1 MKMKV
6 LSETEKSKL
15 RVKVR
20 KELQD
25 LTDILSQEDTVTLLD
40 SYKNEFNR
48 CETACK
54 VVFAAY
60 LKAKSKSKKQ
70 NKEKNN
76 PYLKLDMRQIP
87 AAMNFA
93 GYSFES
99 QLLDKLF
106 SGKKHSAK
114 KLRDAV
120 THGISK
126 SAVREIKERQ
136 NELFRYMEEFICYI
150 RDFDAV
156 LA

>member
-1 MKMKV
+1 MKKKE

-15 RVKVR
+15 RIRAR

-54 VVFAAY
+54 VVLAAY
-60 LKAKSKSKKQ
+60 LTAQSKG
-70 NKEKNN
+70 KNN

-87 AAMNFA
+87 TAMNFA

-99 QLLDKLF
+99 QLLDRLF

-114 KLRDAV
+114 TLRDAV

-136 NELFRYMEEFICYI
+136 NELFKNMEEFICYI

>member
-1 MKMKV
+1 MGKKE
-6 LSETEKSKL
+6 LSETEKSQL
-15 RVKVR
+15 RTKAR
-20 KELQD
+20 KKLQD
-25 LTDILSQEDTVTLLD
+25 LTDILRQEDTVALLD

-54 VVFAAY
+54 VILAAY
-60 LKAKSKSKKQ
+60 LKAQSKNKKQ

-87 AAMNFA
+87 TAMNFA
-93 GYSFES
+93 GYSFDS

-106 SGKKHSAK
+106 SRKKHSAK

>member
-1 MKMKV
+1 MGKKE
-6 LSETEKSKL
+6 LSETEKSQL
-15 RVKVR
+15 RTKAR
-20 KELQD
+20 KKLQD
-25 LTDILSQEDTVTLLD
+25 LTDILRQEDTVALLD

-54 VVFAAY
+54 VILAAY
-60 LKAKSKSKKQ
+60 LKAKSKNKKQ

-87 AAMNFA
+87 TAMNFA
-93 GYSFES
+93 GYSFNKEF
-99 QLLDKLF
+99 LNNLF
-106 SGKKHSAK
+106 SGNSGSAK

-126 SAVREIKERQ
+126 PAVQEIKERQ
-136 NELFRYMEEFICYI
+136 NELFKNMEEFICYI

>member
-1 MKMKV
+1 MKIKV

-20 KELQD
+20 KELLD
-25 LTDILSQEDTVTLLD
+25 LTDILSQEDTVALLD

-54 VVFAAY
+54 IVLVAY
-60 LKAKSKSKKQ
+60 LKAQGESTKDIRLTMK
-70 NKEKNN
+70 
-76 PYLKLDMRQIP
+76 QIP
-87 AAMNFA
+87 AAMKFA
-93 GYSFES
+93 GYSFEAP
-99 QLLDKLF
+99 LLNNLF
-106 SGKKHSAK
+106 SSKKSSAK

-126 SAVREIKERQ
+126 SAVREIRERQ

-150 RDFDAV
+150 RDFDAI